1 VPCGTESKNK
11 SQRAAVLRRTVQ
23 YVRWI
28 QIENEN
34 LRIQL
39 NLPEQDPQ
47 AMLFE
52 DDQAEQSSHG
62 SRSSSVE
69 SEGNSDQGEDSSM
82 HRAPS
87 RMASSGTFHTFSLSN
102 NDLIIDINSG

>member
-1 VPCGTESKNK
+1 M
-11 SQRAAVLRRTVQ
+11 LRRTVQ
-23 YVRWI
+23 YIRWI
-28 QIENEN
+28 QSENEN

-47 AMLFE
+47 AIPFE

-69 SEGNSDQGEDSSM
+69 SGANSDQREDSSV

-87 RMASSGTFHTFSLSN
+87 RMASSGTFHTFSLSS
-102 NDLIIDINSG
+102 NDSIIDVNSG